1 MTLFIYLFIIII
13 ICVCVCVCVCV
24 LYTSFY
30 AYLRSI
36 KNTDMGKSERHK
48 HKRIISPGNIYIYI
62 YIYIY
67 MLWSR
72 KRLLHIYLLFSSNC
86 FNNIIMCP
94 KNLNIYCRFG
104 TGRTNLKEV
113 EYSQFT
119 NGKRSITRVLIS
131 QPAGRRFVGS
141 QAFLSS
147 SFFFLF

>member
-1 MTLFIYLFIIII
+1 M
-13 ICVCVCVCVCV
+13 

-48 HKRIISPGNIYIYI
+48 HKRIISPGNIY
-62 YIYIY
+62 

-86 FNNIIMCP
+86 FNNILMCL
-94 KNLNIYCRFG
+94 KKLNIYCRFG
-104 TGRTNLKEV
+104 TERPNLKEV

-119 NGKRSITRVLIS
+119 NGKRSITRVIIS

-141 QAFLSS
+141 QAFPSS